1 MNQNRKLIII
11 LVIALFVACTA
22 VACLGGLIVGGMV
35 TAGRTRFSLRTM
47 HRMEHDDD
55 TLPGPAP
62 RRPQERRERAR
73 IAVLVTKVYED
84 GPADEAGIKAG
95 DRILA
100 VDGEQI
106 ESDTDLRELLS
117 EYEPGDRVELSIRR
131 GARERDIQVKLGRRP
146 AEHDAPYLGLEYRLA
161 PLAAE

>member
-1 MNQNRKLIII
+1 MNQNRKFIII
-11 LVIALFVACTA
+11 LVIALFVACNA
-22 VACLGGLIVGGMV
+22 IACMGGLIVGGMV
-35 TAGRTRFSLRTM
+35 TAARTHFSPRTM
-47 HRMEHDDD
+47 HQMEHDDD
-55 TLPGPAP
+55 MLPGPVP
-62 RRPQERRERAR
+62 RRPQEWRERVR

-100 VDGEQI
+100 IDGEQI

-117 EYEPGDRVELSIRR
+117 EYEPGDRIELGVRR

-146 AEHDAPYLGLEYRLA
+146 GERDMPYLGLEYRLA